1 MGNCT
6 EKGCNAPDTDCSLG
20 ELDYRSCIHWRTEN
34 DNEESPV
41 QDEKFELRLPW
52 TSMALGLTD
61 IQFISGCSNPKIIGV
76 IGAENAGK
84 TSMLAAWYLMISK
97 GVLHQID
104 RQFAGSY
111 SLIGWEAIANNL
123 RWEPG
128 QPPCFP
134 AHTPSGSRRSPGLLH
149 MALCNTKS
157 DKTQDYFFADSPGEW
172 FRKWSLDSEAK
183 EVEGARWLAKNA
195 DVFLLIADREAL
207 STNGRARANFKH
219 LALRLKSE
227 ANGRPIA
234 LVWTKEDIVEKVESK
249 KGMAKEESTLDKI
262 KKYVFSILPDV
273 QQFHIHVNTNP
284 ENTTNDGAE
293 NGLLNLLKWVVEQND
308 LKINLPALRYE
319 GTDPF
324 FMFGCKD
331 VM

>member
-6 EKGCNAPDTDCSLG
+6 EKECNAPDTDCSLG
-20 ELDYRSCIHWRTEN
+20 ELNYKSCIHWRTDSN
-34 DNEESPV
+34 QEESPV
-41 QDEKFELRLPW
+41 EDENFELRLPW

-61 IQFISGCSNPKIIGV
+61 IQFISGCANPKVIGV

-97 GVLHQID
+97 GLLNQID
-104 RQFAGSY
+104 RRFAGSY

-149 MALCNTKS
+149 MALCNT
-157 DKTQDYFFADSPGEW
+157 DLNTIQDYFFADSPGEW
-172 FRKWSLDSEAK
+172 FRKWSIDSQSK
-183 EVEGARWLAKNA
+183 EVEGARWLADNA

-207 STNGRARANFKH
+207 SKHGRARANFKH

-234 LVWTKEDIVEKVESK
+234 LVWTKEDIVEKVENNE
-249 KGMAKEESTLDKI
+249 GMIEEETALNKI
-262 KKYVFSILPDV
+262 KKHILSIIPDI

-284 ENTTNDGAE
+284 EIDTNDVAE
-293 NGLLNLLKWVVEQND
+293 NGLLKLLGWVVEQRE
-308 LKINLPALRYE
+308 LKINLPELQYE